1 MIIIGKILLSVFV
14 YGFIGLVI
22 ALALSPGEETT
33 KKEEIIGLIGYH
45 VLVVII
51 VYFIWF

>member
-22 ALALSPGEETT
+22 ALALSPG
-33 KKEEIIGLIGYH
+33 KKSSKQEEIIGLVGYH
-45 VLVVII
+45 ALVAII
-51 VYFIWF
+51 LYFIWF